1 VKPELAFLDVG
12 QVRLHVAMYGE
23 GPPVVLL
30 HGFPEYWYSWRHQMR
45 ALAAAGYRA
54 IAPDMRG
61 YHLSDKPRGIAQYRV
76 ELLAA
81 DVVGLIRALNYDKV
95 HLVAHD
101 WGGVVAFY
109 VAGLYPER
117 VEKLVIMNAPHPTI
131 YSRALRGP
139 AQRAK
144 SRYVFAFQVPFLP
157 EWSVRRKDFMRKV
170 LRGWA
175 VQPDAFTDLDI
186 ARFEEALALPGAA
199 TGAINYYRA
208 ALRYPSPTIP
218 PILAPALVIWGE
230 QDRALGAELLE
241 GLDHHVPRVRIH
253 RLPDASHWV
262 QQDCPEETNAALIG
276 FLGRS

>member
-12 QVRLHVAMYGE
+12 QVRLHVASYGD

-45 ALAAAGYRA
+45 ALKAAGYRA

-61 YHLSDKPRGIAQYRV
+61 YHLSDKPHGVAQYRV

-81 DVVGLIRALNYDKV
+81 DVVGLVNALGYEKV

-101 WGGVVAFY
+101 WGGVVAFF

-117 VEKLVIMNAPHPTI
+117 VDKLVIMNAPHPAI
-131 YSRALRGP
+131 YRRALRTP
-139 AQRAK
+139 AQRRK
-144 SRYVFAFQVPFLP
+144 SRYVFWFQLPIFP
-157 EWSVRRKDFMRKV
+157 EWNIRRKDFMKRAF
-170 LRGWA
+170 RGWA
-175 VQPDAFTDLDI
+175 VHKDAFTDTDLE
-186 ARFEEALALPGAA
+186 RFEDAMAQPGAA
-199 TGAINYYRA
+199 TAAINYYRA
-208 ALRYPSPTIP
+208 AVRYPAPEVP

-230 QDRALGAELLE
+230 QDRALGSELLE
-241 GLDHHVPRVRIH
+241 GLDHYVPRVRIH

-276 FLGRS
+276 FLGRA